1 MPSPSRFT
9 NTARKLEDDLPS
21 GELQRAF
28 YRLQRLERALGY
40 VIERVAALE
49 GARGTAEGARGNG
62 AAAGRASREP
72 LIGGYVR
79 G

>member
-9 NTARKLEDDLPS
+9 NTTRKLEDDLPS

-28 YRLQRLERALGY
+28 YRLTKLERALGY

-49 GARGTAEGARGNG
+49 GTPGVAEAARKT
-62 AAAGRASREP
+62 AAARRAF
-72 LIGGYVR
+72 
-79 G
+79 

>member
-9 NTARKLEDDLPS
+9 NTTRKLEDDLPS

-28 YRLQRLERALGY
+28 YRLTKLERALGY

-49 GARGTAEGARGNG
+49 GTPEVAEAARKT
-62 AAAGRASREP
+62 AAAPRRA
-72 LIGGYVR
+72 L
-79 G
+79 